1 MTRGSRIKEREVERL
16 EKLRPCGGI
25 KCVYYIII
33 RKLRKDKKGRKKRD
47 EGKGGTE
54 KRNKKGK
61 EKGRKGE
68 KSGGMGKARE
78 GMFVH
83 MHTIT
88 LV

>member
-1 MTRGSRIKEREVERL
+1 MTRGSKIKKREVKRL

-61 EKGRKGE
+61 EKGRKAEGWE
-68 KSGGMGKARE
+68 RQGKGCLYTCTR
-78 GMFVH
+78 
-83 MHTIT
+83 
-88 LV
+88 